1 MEIHVLNKDLWDPKD
16 LEIAKLKR
24 KIQKLK
30 GSIIA
35 FKKYDEE
42 RKQYYSEVSQKIGEL
57 ESYILELEHDSGLE
71 KIIRLNKEY
80 KHQINILTKKHY
92 LSKVLEMSDDEVI
105 ELSTK
110 EQLKQKI
117 KSLQE
122 DLLRERKSKDDLWNM
137 IAKYRN
143 KYGEI

>member
-1 MEIHVLNKDLWDPKD
+1 MGINILNEDLWDPKD

-24 KIQKLK
+24 KIQDLK

-42 RKQYYSEVSQKIGEL
+42 RKQYYSEVSQRIGEL
-57 ESYILELEHDSGLE
+57 ESYILELEHDKGLE
-71 KIIRLNKEY
+71 ELVRLNKEY
-80 KHQINILTKKHY
+80 KHQLNILTKKHY

-105 ELSTK
+105 ESCSNT
-110 EQLKQKI
+110 QLRQKI
-117 KSLQE
+117 KNLQE
-122 DLLRERKSKDDLWNM
+122 NLIKERKSRDDLWSI

>member
-1 MEIHVLNKDLWDPKD
+1 MEIHILNEDLWDPKD

-122 DLLRERKSKDDLWNM
+122 DLLRERKSKDDLWSM

>member
-1 MEIHVLNKDLWDPKD
+1 MEIHILNEDLWDPKD

-92 LSKVLEMSDDEVI
+92 LSKVLEMSDNEVI

-122 DLLRERKSKDDLWNM
+122 DLLRERKSKDDLWSM

>member
-1 MEIHVLNKDLWDPKD
+1 MEIHILNEDLWDPKD

-57 ESYILELEHDSGLE
+57 ESYILELEHDSELE

-122 DLLRERKSKDDLWNM
+122 DLLRERKSKDVLWSM
-137 IAKYRN
+137 SAKYRN

>member
-1 MEIHVLNKDLWDPKD
+1 MGIHVLNEDLWDPKD

-24 KIQKLK
+24 KVQNLK

-42 RKQYYSEVSQKIGEL
+42 RKKYYSEVSQKIGEL
-57 ESYILELEHDSGLE
+57 ESYILELEHDNGLE
-71 KIIRLNKEY
+71 ELIRLNKEY
-80 KHQINILTKKHY
+80 KHQLNILTKKHY
-92 LSKVLEMSDDEVI
+92 LSKVLEMSDTEVI
-105 ELSTK
+105 ELCAK
-110 EQLKQKI
+110 VQLKQKI

-122 DLLRERKSKDDLWNM
+122 DLIKERKSRDDLWSI

-143 KYGEI
+143 KYGEL

>member
-1 MEIHVLNKDLWDPKD
+1 MGIHILNEDLWDPKD

-42 RKQYYSEVSQKIGEL
+42 RKQYYSEISQKIGEL
-57 ESYILELEHDSGLE
+57 ESYILELEHDNGLE
-71 KIIRLNKEY
+71 EIIRLNKEY

-122 DLLRERKSKDDLWNM
+122 DLLRERKSKNDLWSI